1 MKERPDEKI
10 GRERLEGYFL
20 HRLNLGIRLIP
31 NKDDPPDYH
40 FCLSQEKFAVEVTA
54 VEAKFDTVSGPKT
67 SRDFKAFRQKII
79 RNIDTKA
86 RQQAF
91 LRGCYWIYLIGKCVN
106 FRKDGDNFEQR
117 ALFYIKRT
125 RNKPQAAPEIIYV
138 TDHGKFTIRK
148 MSFSPDKILDV
159 ASSGAWTETPEFKAM
174 VCRTVQD
181 ALSNK
186 KEKLEAENLPIILV
200 LVDRIDPAERTHYKR
215 CLGNLQ
221 WADFF
226 HSIFVA
232 ESSNRGY
239 FLCSRREDWIFG

>member
-1 MKERPDEKI
+1 VKERPDEKI
-10 GRERLEGYFL
+10 GRECLEGYFL
-20 HRLNLGIRLIP
+20 YRLNLGIRLIR

-54 VEAKFDTVSGPKT
+54 VEAKFDMVSGPT
-67 SRDFKAFRQKII
+67 TARGFKAFRKKIARSI
-79 RNIDTKA
+79 YTKA
-86 RQQAF
+86 RQQAL
-91 LRGCYWIYLIGKCVN
+91 LRGYYWIHFIERCVD

-117 ALFYIKRT
+117 ALSYIKRT
-125 RNKPQAAPEIIYV
+125 RNKPQAARETIYA
-138 TDHGKFTIRK
+138 TRHGKFIIEK
-148 MSFSPDKILDV
+148 MSCSPDKILDT
-159 ASSGAWTETPEFKAM
+159 ASSGAWPETPEFKAM
-174 VCRTVQD
+174 VCRTVQG

-186 KEKLEAENLPIILV
+186 KEKLKTENLPIILV
-200 LVDRIDPAERTHYKR
+200 LVDRIDPAERTHYKG

-239 FLCSRREDWIFG
+239 FLCSRREDWILG